1 MRRLALFALS
11 LSFAAF
17 AHGAEPAFE
26 NARVIVWDT
35 RTALPAATHDF
46 VAVPLSQMGTARF
59 GHRGEIP
66 SKDGTRTIVIE
77 LKDTALAPIRNNSGY
92 PLAYPR
98 PNATRLFENDRLIA
112 WDVRWPPGEPTP
124 MHYHDKD
131 ALAVFEA
138 TGAIQST
145 TPDGKKTA
153 GPNQIGQIIFAG
165 RDRTHSEMLLRGQAR
180 AVIIELK

>member
-1 MRRLALFALS
+1 MRGLAVCAVS

-17 AHGAEPAFE
+17 AHGAEPALE
-26 NARVIVWDT
+26 NARVIVWDA
-35 RTALPAATHDF
+35 RTALPAAIHDF
-46 VAVPLSQMGTARF
+46 VAVPLSQVGTARF
-59 GHRGEIP
+59 GHRGEVL
-66 SKDGTRTIVIE
+66 SKGGTRTIVIE

-98 PNATRLFENDRLIA
+98 PNATKLFENDRVIA
-112 WDVRWPPGEPTP
+112 WDVQWPPGEPTP

-145 TPDGKKTA
+145 TPDGTKTG
-153 GPNQIGQIIFAG
+153 GPNRVGQIIFAG
-165 RDRTHSEMLLRGQAR
+165 RDRTHSEVLLRGQAR

>member
-1 MRRLALFALS
+1 MRRLALFALCMGS
-11 LSFAAF
+11 AVFASAT
-17 AHGAEPAFE
+17 EPAFE

-35 RTALPAATHDF
+35 RVALPAATHDF
-46 VAVPLSQMGTARF
+46 VAVPLSQAGTARF

-66 SKDGTRTIVIE
+66 SRDGTRTIVIA
-77 LKDTALAPIRNNSGY
+77 LKNAALPPIQNHSGY

-98 PNATRLFENDRLIA
+98 PNATKLFENDRVIA
-112 WDVRWPPGEPTP
+112 WDVRWPPGEPTS

-138 TGAIQST
+138 DGAIQST
-145 TPDGKKTA
+145 TPDGKKTG

-165 RDRTHSEMLLRGQAR
+165 RDRVHSEMLLRGQAR